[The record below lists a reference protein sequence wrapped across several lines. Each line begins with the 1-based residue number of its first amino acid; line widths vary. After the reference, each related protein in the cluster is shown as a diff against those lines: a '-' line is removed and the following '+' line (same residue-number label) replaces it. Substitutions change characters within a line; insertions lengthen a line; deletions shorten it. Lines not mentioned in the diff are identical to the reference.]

1 MQGLNKG
8 TDIDSSLLEHF
19 EREIWS
25 KIPHLEEKSGEVK
38 VVSPTPLIDIT
49 EDLKQCAR
57 IEYGLDLADKD
68 LRVFGKFDSNL
79 LAGSIKVRPA
89 VPHNL

>member
-8 TDIDSSLLEHF
+8 TDVDTSLLETF

-25 KIPHLEEKSGEVK
+25 KIPHLEEGSAGGAGDRKIVN
-38 VVSPTPLIDIT
+38 PTPLIDIT

-57 IEYGLDLADKD
+57 VEYGLD
-68 LRVFGKFDSNL
+68 
-79 LAGSIKVRPA
+79 
-89 VPHNL
+89 